1 MTTSFNIECEDCQ
14 KKYRIRYGLGNNF
27 PQLAS
32 FQCYDCSKQI
42 ETGYT
47 SREEDRVLRGA
58 NVTSEEDPFNP
69 DVEIVNLHPEI
80 PTRKGKENDP
90 YHFQTFD
97 VFDNLNKSKADFDE
111 FKEEQIIWSKFN
123 RKWEELRMPL
133 RILSTKGEDKMK
145 SISKINYREF
155 TKLFNDWM
163 TIFIRGKLSSDYD
176 DVCDEYNSVNTE
188 KIKDYIKSNDKFL
201 KQINEFCNTYMKH
214 HHHFQSTIFHLKYDW
229 KITDEMIANINW
241 DEIHKVYGDLYEIIG
256 DLFVIPTMINNLVN
270 GREFDEFQ
278 SDGFTLAK
286 YLRTDKSGRADNFST
301 NSNLSHLSSVYESGL
316 RNGTHHKNSY
326 LDTDTFEVSLGT
338 SKGGTIEKK
347 IPIIEYIS
355 KCNQL
360 FGMGIILSSLTLEM
374 NK

>member
-47 SREEDRVLRGA
+47 SRGEDRVLKGA
-58 NVTSEEDPFNP
+58 YVTSEEDPFNP
-69 DVEIVNLHPEI
+69 EIEIVNLHPEI

-97 VFDNLNKSKADFDE
+97 VFDNLNKSKANFDE
-111 FKEEQIIWSKFN
+111 FKEEQIVWSKFN
-123 RKWEELRMPL
+123 RKWEELKMPL
-133 RILSTKGEDKMK
+133 RILSFKGEDKMK
-145 SISKINYREF
+145 SISKINYRDF
-155 TKLFNDWM
+155 TKLFNEWM
-163 TIFIRGKLSSDYD
+163 MIFIRGKLSSDYD
-176 DVCDEYNSVNTE
+176 DICDEYNSINSQ
-188 KIKDYIKSNDKFL
+188 KIKEYVKSNDKFL
-201 KQINEFCNTYMKH
+201 KQINEFCNVYMKH
-214 HHHFQSTIFHLKYDW
+214 HHHFQSTIFHLKYGW
-229 KITDEMIANINW
+229 EITDEMIANINW

-256 DLFVIPTMINNLVN
+256 DLFVIPTMINNLAN

-278 SDGFTLAK
+278 TDGFTLTK
-286 YLRTDKSGRADNFST
+286 YLKTDKSGRANNFDT
-301 NSNLSHLSSVYESGL
+301 NSNLSHLSSAYESGL

-326 LDTDTFEVSLGT
+326 LDTETFEVSLGT

-360 FGMGIILSSLTLEM
+360 FGMGIILSSLILEM